1 MRCKSGNSPSC
12 TGRPRGPAKAEPPS
26 ATLKSQYFIL
36 LYLRRR
42 RIRRNDSFSRLKRR
56 SAETTTGTQR
66 EVERGHTGH
75 MHYMLKKHTHV
86 SAYSFVRILN
96 KSRSVFL
103 SHSGVPF
110 IIPWIQTNRHR
121 SHTPPTPHPHLISSS
136 PLPRADAR
144 TACPRHHTKRPH
156 PRPKPPGIIQLGLR
170 AR

>member
-1 MRCKSGNSPSC
+1 MHLMRCKSGNSPSC
-12 TGRPRGPAKAEPPS
+12 TGRPRGPAKGEPPS

-96 KSRSVFL
+96 ESRSVFL
-103 SHSGVPF
+103 SHSGLPF
-110 IIPWIQTNRHR
+110 IIHLDPNESASLPHPT
-121 SHTPPTPHPHLISSS
+121 HTPPTPHLLISSS
-136 PLPRADAR
+136 PRR
-144 TACPRHHTKRPH
+144 RPH
-156 PRPKPPGIIQLGLR
+156 RLPSAPH
-170 AR
+170 